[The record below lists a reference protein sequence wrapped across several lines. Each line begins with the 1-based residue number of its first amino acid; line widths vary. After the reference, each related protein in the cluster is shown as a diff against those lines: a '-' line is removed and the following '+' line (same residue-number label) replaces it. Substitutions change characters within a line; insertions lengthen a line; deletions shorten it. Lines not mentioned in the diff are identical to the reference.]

1 MTYYTITTSFYST
14 KSIQNI
20 SLCQPDPESHRLFGK
35 NYKKTFKTVPLQG
48 PYLMP
53 LDVQLESTSATR
65 KLRDFGVYRA
75 QSRNFDEAD
84 PILEPTVEISRL
96 STPVV
101 TKTSGNG
108 NIRFPKSFGNQNV
121 PFLNNLSNSVHPTNL
136 KPTMEI
142 SELPPSLFQS
152 PGNGNSRFS
161 ETFTNQNQPFS
172 QTSGNPVL
180 LQRNQNVEISEL
192 PPLLTQNS
200 GNGNPRFSQSFANQN
215 QLFLQTSGN
224 IESGQGNEDVD
235 ISKLPSQLAQTSG
248 NGNLR
253 FSQTLTNQNI
263 PFSQT
268 SDKENLSL
276 SQTSGN
282 GNVNEDYLIAAAKHY
297 TFDRL

>member
-1 MTYYTITTSFYST
+1 
-14 KSIQNI
+14 
-20 SLCQPDPESHRLFGK
+20 
-35 NYKKTFKTVPLQG
+35 
-48 PYLMP
+48 MP

-101 TKTSGNG
+101 TKTFGNG

-142 SELPPSLFQS
+142 SELPP
-152 PGNGNSRFS
+152 
-161 ETFTNQNQPFS
+161 
-172 QTSGNPVL
+172 
-180 LQRNQNVEISEL
+180 
-192 PPLLTQNS
+192 LLTQNS
-200 GNGNPRFSQSFANQN
+200 GNGNLRFSQSFANQN

-224 IESGQGNEDVD
+224 LELAQGNED
-235 ISKLPSQLAQTSG
+235 ISELPSQLAQTSG